1 MGWYNSR
8 MQLQATLGTYVT
20 RAKIWQTIWFLSI
33 AAIAIIVMPPAK
45 AADSQLWAFCAGT
58 RWVPMDQRLLACKAI
73 IEASDET
80 PANQAIA
87 RCDRAIAYN
96 MKGDAELAMADLT
109 EALRLGLG
117 EYQGLMCRG
126 FGYLYK
132 GDTDAAISYFDQ
144 AINLDLK
151 SSDGFVA
158 RGNAHVRKKEYDS
171 AIKDYTEAVQRNS
184 RDALAFYNRGTA
196 YLTVKDY
203 DHAITDFDMVIEID
217 PTRRIAYTARASA
230 FIGKGDLKRASADI
244 DEAKRLQQNGH

>member
-1 MGWYNSR
+1 
-8 MQLQATLGTYVT
+8 
-20 RAKIWQTIWFLSI
+20 
-33 AAIAIIVMPPAK
+33 
-45 AADSQLWAFCAGT
+45 
-58 RWVPMDQRLLACKAI
+58 MDQRLLACKAI

-144 AINLDLK
+144 AISLDLK

-171 AIKDYTEAVQRNS
+171 AIKDYTEGGPAQFKRCSCVLQPWERLS
-184 RDALAFYNRGTA
+184 HGEGLRPRDSGL
-196 YLTVKDY
+196 
-203 DHAITDFDMVIEID
+203 
-217 PTRRIAYTARASA
+217 
-230 FIGKGDLKRASADI
+230 
-244 DEAKRLQQNGH
+244 

>member
-1 MGWYNSR
+1 
-8 MQLQATLGTYVT
+8 
-20 RAKIWQTIWFLSI
+20 
-33 AAIAIIVMPPAK
+33 
-45 AADSQLWAFCAGT
+45 
-58 RWVPMDQRLLACKAI
+58 MDQRLLACKAI

-80 PANQAIA
+80 HANQAIA
-87 RCDRAIAYN
+87 RCDRAIAYH
-96 MKGDAELAMADLT
+96 MKGDVELAMADLT

-144 AINLDLK
+144 AISLDLK

-184 RDALAFYNRGTA
+184 RDALAFYNRGSA

-203 DHAITDFDMVIEID
+203 DHAIADFDMVVEID
-217 PTRRIAYTARASA
+217 PTRRIGHRPLALNRSCVHVAYQLDSGQRVAWRV
-230 FIGKGDLKRASADI
+230 K
-244 DEAKRLQQNGH
+244 NGPCLSISRRIR